1 MIFFFSFLILHWEVK
16 TGKVRASKAARG
28 TPSLTD
34 ALFSVDE
41 S

>member
-1 MIFFFSFLILHWEVK
+1 MIFFSFVILHREEK
-16 TGKVRASKAARG
+16 IEGVRASKAARG